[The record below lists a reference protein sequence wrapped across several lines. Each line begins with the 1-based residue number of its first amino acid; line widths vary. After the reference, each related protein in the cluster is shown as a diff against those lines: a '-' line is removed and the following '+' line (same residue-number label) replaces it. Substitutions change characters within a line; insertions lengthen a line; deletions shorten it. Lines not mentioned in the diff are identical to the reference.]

1 MELKILEELKK
12 NLKKNLN
19 NLSSFLNF
27 LESKSLKNSE
37 KSLRMW

>member
-1 MELKILEELKK
+1 MEMKILEE
-12 NLKKNLN
+12 LKKNLN

-37 KSLRMW
+37 KSLQMW

>member
-1 MELKILEELKK
+1 MELKILEE
-12 NLKKNLN
+12 LKKNLN